1 MDALS
6 ILARVNSQLSSGQE
20 GGSRRR
26 DSLRPRSIIDVDSA
40 DSNELFI
47 TIHCGGVPQRYDSTT
62 VIIFHTRR
70 NVVVPSAPENVLL
83 DRIKAWP
90 NSDLNDSLLSI
101 VDGFIE
107 RIPRFYETATRI
119 TMVTDR
125 KGVTDKH
132 ETLGSFTD
140 IVIWR
145 GERVV
150 FNRTAEDCDSF
161 VRHVG
166 ALSRRMS
173 QRVLAMNAIVI
184 DSKELLRGYLVPFYS
199 LGNLPQV
206 FLGSG
211 TVHPTFSPSD
221 FSLKLKWSQ
230 QLAQVIT
237 DVHTS
242 AFTLGNL
249 SPRHVLVTEAAD
261 VVVSDLSG
269 VISDYSL
276 GWAAPEVI
284 SARSGENSVSKASD
298 VYSLGATLW
307 AIALGSSTA
316 ASWSAVPQSS
326 QERWEAGSSV
336 PEWFRQ
342 LVERCLSLNPA
353 RRPGA
358 AEVLDALL
366 HEGKG
371 LV

>member
-1 MDALS
+1 M
-6 ILARVNSQLSSGQE
+6 
-20 GGSRRR
+20 
-26 DSLRPRSIIDVDSA
+26 DSA

-107 RIPRFYETATRI
+107 RVPRFYETATRI

-125 KGVTDKH
+125 KGVTDYTFEEEQERVPFYPDALSLARRVRTVQIADLTKH
-132 ETLGSFTD
+132 ETLGSFAD

-199 LGNLPQV
+199 LGNLAQV

-237 DVHTS
+237 DVHAS

-269 VISDYSL
+269 VISDNSL

-307 AIALGSSTA
+307 AIALGSITA

>member
-1 MDALS
+1 M
-6 ILARVNSQLSSGQE
+6 
-20 GGSRRR
+20 
-26 DSLRPRSIIDVDSA
+26 DSA

-107 RIPRFYETATRI
+107 RVPRFYETATRI

-125 KGVTDKH
+125 KGVTDYTFEEEQERVPFYPDALSLARRVRTVQIADLTKH
-132 ETLGSFTD
+132 ETLGSFAD

-184 DSKELLRGYLVPFYS
+184 DSKELLRGY
-199 LGNLPQV
+199 
-206 FLGSG
+206 
-211 TVHPTFSPSD
+211 
-221 FSLKLKWSQ
+221 
-230 QLAQVIT
+230 
-237 DVHTS
+237 
-242 AFTLGNL
+242 
-249 SPRHVLVTEAAD
+249 PR
-261 VVVSDLSG
+261 
-269 VISDYSL
+269 
-276 GWAAPEVI
+276 
-284 SARSGENSVSKASD
+284 
-298 VYSLGATLW
+298 
-307 AIALGSSTA
+307 
-316 ASWSAVPQSS
+316 
-326 QERWEAGSSV
+326 
-336 PEWFRQ
+336 
-342 LVERCLSLNPA
+342 
-353 RRPGA
+353 
-358 AEVLDALL
+358 ALL
-366 HEGKG
+366 FARKP
-371 LV
+371 LLRYSSAPAQFIPLSRPPTSR